1 MTEVIFRQL
10 IDEIS
15 TLDKQRQ
22 IVEKSTDQERR
33 LQAFVEAL
41 KYGGFVAQHSR
52 EAYGSLKEAQHKPAS
67 LSVTLAGVTFTWSLG

>member
-1 MTEVIFRQL
+1 MTGVIFRQL
-10 IDEIS
+10 MNEIS

-22 IVEKSTDQERR
+22 IFEKSTEEERR

-52 EAYGSLKEAQHKPAS
+52 EAYDLLKETHKPSS
-67 LSVTLAGVTFTWSLG
+67 LSVTLACVTFTWSLG

>member
-1 MTEVIFRQL
+1 MVEVNFRQL
-10 IDEIS
+10 MDEIN

-41 KYGGFVAQHSR
+41 KYGGFVAQHAR
-52 EAYGSLKEAQHKPAS
+52 ESYGLLKEVQHKPTS
-67 LSVTLAGVTFTWSLG
+67 LSVTLAGVTLTWSLE

>member
-1 MTEVIFRQL
+1 MVEVNFRQL
-10 IDEIS
+10 MDEIN

-41 KYGGFVAQHSR
+41 KYGGFVAQHAR
-52 EAYGSLKEAQHKPAS
+52 EAYGLLKEVQHKPTS
-67 LSVTLAGVTFTWSLG
+67 LSVTLAGVTLTWCLE